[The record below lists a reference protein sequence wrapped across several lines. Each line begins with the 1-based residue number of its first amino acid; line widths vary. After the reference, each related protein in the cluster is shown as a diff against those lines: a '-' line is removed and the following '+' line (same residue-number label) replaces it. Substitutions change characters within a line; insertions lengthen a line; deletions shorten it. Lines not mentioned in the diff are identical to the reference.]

1 MTVRADE
8 VEVVPLLCPGA
19 FDISREGMGGE
30 VNEWKSLSDSRL
42 DKAVYN
48 NNRDKITPDGR
59 IQLRV
64 QKLRHVIITSFRVPR
79 CF

>member
-30 VNEWKSLSDSRL
+30 VNEWKSLSDSKL
-42 DKAVYN
+42 DKAVLYN
-48 NNRDKITPDGR
+48 KITPDGR

>member
-48 NNRDKITPDGR
+48 NNRDKITP

-64 QKLRHVIITSFRVPR
+64 QKHRHVIITTFRVPR